1 MFTLVMKDPDIYKAL
16 LLPGPETRIDR
27 VSVGTQVEF
36 VASGLLLTLLLCIY
50 LPFQPNAE
58 APAITETDYPAS
70 TIADG
75 QFPVKN
81 PFICL
86 YLVKLSQLFEFR
98 MCET

>member
-1 MFTLVMKDPDIYKAL
+1 MFIFVMKDPDIYKAL

-27 VSVGTQVEF
+27 VLVGFQVEF
-36 VASGLLLTLLLCIY
+36 VVSGLLLTLLLCIY

-58 APAITETDYPAS
+58 APAFTETDYPAS

-86 YLVKLSQLFEFR
+86 YLVKLS
-98 MCET
+98 